1 LRGDRR
7 RAVILEAARH
17 LFAQRGYHG
26 ASVGDIARGSG
37 CSEPI
42 LYRHFASKQALFAA
56 VLEHGAADLLA
67 ALDGAIEARP
77 DDPLAALGE
86 YVDRTITDPR
96 TAELVRIRS
105 LAVALADEPEILDA
119 LRRSMTAYLD
129 ALTRAAAASQRSGTV
144 SADLNPRHLAEL
156 WAGLGFLAG
165 FLQVVGGETAIRE
178 LSPAVGTLLRLAM
191 GSRDGPPP

>member
-1 LRGDRR
+1 M
-7 RAVILEAARH
+7 ILEAARE

-56 VLEHGAADLLA
+56 VLEDGAADLLA
-67 ALDGAIEARP
+67 ALDGALEASP
-77 DDPLAALGE
+77 EDPFAALGQ
-86 YVDRTITDPR
+86 YVDRTTTDPR

-129 ALTRAAAASQRSGTV
+129 AITRAAATSQRSGTV
-144 SADLNPRHLAEL
+144 SPHLNPRHLAEL

-165 FLQVVGGETAIRE
+165 FLQVVGGETAVRE
-178 LSPAVGTLLRLAM
+178 LSPTVETLLGLAT
-191 GSRDGPPP
+191 GAG